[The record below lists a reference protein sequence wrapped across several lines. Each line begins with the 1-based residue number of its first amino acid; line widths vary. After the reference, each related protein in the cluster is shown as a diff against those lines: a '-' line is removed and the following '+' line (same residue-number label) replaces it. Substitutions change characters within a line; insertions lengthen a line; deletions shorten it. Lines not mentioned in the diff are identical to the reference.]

1 MWRLQEKQ
9 MCSLASR
16 MTCIKSN
23 AQDAEMSLESVL
35 ESRKL
40 SEVVKLKPTWEK
52 KYMVVDKDL
61 FNNFLFCLTQL
72 V

>member
-1 MWRLQEKQ
+1 

-23 AQDAEMSLESVL
+23 VQDEEMSLERVL

-40 SEVVKLKPTWEK
+40 SEVVKLKPMWEINK
-52 KYMVVDKDL
+52 
-61 FNNFLFCLTQL
+61 
-72 V
+72 